1 MKSLHAVRLVQVLVF
16 RCSGT
21 KPQLV
26 RTKGDRSGLKVTGGD
41 RNWTF
46 CTVAI
51 FADDDVFAL
60 VNREGEEALRDALG
74 ATR

>member
-1 MKSLHAVRLVQVLVF
+1 MPVVKSLHAVRLVQVLVF

-26 RTKGDRSGLKVTGGD
+26 RTKGD